1 MSDTPETDQFVKS
14 FREDCW
20 PNHDEWLSLCQRLER
35 ERDEASAT
43 VNRYRNAI
51 LNAAGVI
58 IEGGIES
65 RGVVDTKDTE
75 RETKPPKEDNDR
87 GDLTRSH

>member
-1 MSDTPETDQFVKS
+1 MSNTPETDRFVKS

-20 PNHDEWLSLCQRLER
+20 PSHDEWLALCQRLER

-43 VNRYRNAI
+43 ANRYRNAI
-51 LNAAGVI
+51 MNAAGVI

-65 RGVVDTKDTE
+65 RGVVNTQDTE
-75 RETKPPKEDNDR
+75 RKPKPPKEDND
-87 GDLTRSH
+87 GCDLTRSY